1 MPIEEDRQDVLQN
14 IEFVVTSLYRRH
26 PELTDHAVLRTYEAL
41 IQMYSAEVTGRAKAV
56 RVKAP
61 SGLEAELLSDVR
73 AMCELRLGRETTLSV
88 EGGTPRLEALDIP
101 TLILCLKRLVKSVQT
116 WNKQG
121 GRQGYLTFMTQFQP

>member
-14 IEFVVTSLYRRH
+14 IEFVVTSLYRHH

-41 IQMYSAEVTGRAKAV
+41 IQMYSAEVTGRTA

-88 EGGTPRLEALDIP
+88 EGGTPRLEPLDIP
-101 TLILCLKRLVKSVQT
+101 TLILCLKRLVKSVQM

-121 GRQGYLTFMTQFQP
+121 GRQGYLTFMTQFQQ